1 MAIKPNQK
9 RRKYNKTPSK
19 RLIFHEQ
26 CIFLCDPVS
35 QCDGVSCSVRLSFCN
50 AVDLV
55 EAITPDPLPNCILNS
70 MLCFMSDQCKGW

>member
-19 RLIFHEQ
+19 RLIFMNSVYFYV
-26 CIFLCDPVS
+26 ILITMRWS
-35 QCDGVSCSVRLSFCN
+35 QLLRQIVSFCN